1 MLHNAKNLIIDNIVS
16 NLNNEGSM
24 TVKEILKRKGDQV
37 YSIHPDDTVYNAIKK
52 MADLNIGALIVLD
65 KDDKLVGIISE
76 RDYRNKVIL
85 KGRASSDTPVK
96 DIMAKQVFCVTSKDN
111 VNLCMS
117 LMTEKKIRH
126 LPVLDGNKLS
136 GMISI
141 GDVVKSVIDKQ
152 KVEIDSLR
160 NYIVGGYPG

>member
-1 MLHNAKNLIIDNIVS
+1 
-16 NLNNEGSM
+16 M
-24 TVKEILKRKGDQV
+24 TVKEILKRKGNQV
-37 YSIHPDDTVYNAIKK
+37 YSVHPDDSVYNAIKK
-52 MADLNIGALIVLD
+52 MADLNIGALIVVD
-65 KDDKLVGIISE
+65 DEDKLKGIISE

-96 DIMAKQVFCVTSKDN
+96 DIMVEQVFCVTSKDS
-111 VNLCMS
+111 VNLCMG

-126 LPVLDGNKLS
+126 LPVLDGDKLS
-136 GMISI
+136 GIVSI
-141 GDVVKSVIDKQ
+141 GDVVKSVIDEQ